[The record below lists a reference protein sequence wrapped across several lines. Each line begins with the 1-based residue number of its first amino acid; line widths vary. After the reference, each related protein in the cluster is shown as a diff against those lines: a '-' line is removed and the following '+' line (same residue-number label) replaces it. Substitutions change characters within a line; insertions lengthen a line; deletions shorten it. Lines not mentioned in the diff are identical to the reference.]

1 MHGLSPFTKFSKVHL
16 TNRVVSPLVRPSL
29 LQWKC
34 GIEGGMSSIEGVV
47 LKDAWPLL
55 RGIIQKYFTIIS
67 VYLKFGLIGGMACSG
82 RDLIRGELLYRT
94 GGGGKIVYIVL
105 FLYFVNLSRQA
116 FFPYTLKVHVMFVC
130 FRGKSC
136 NSQQYGTLQTGNQS
150 YDKQFPDRASSS

>member
-1 MHGLSPFTKFSKVHL
+1 M
-16 TNRVVSPLVRPSL
+16 
-29 LQWKC
+29 
-34 GIEGGMSSIEGVV
+34 
-47 LKDAWPLL
+47 
-55 RGIIQKYFTIIS
+55 
-67 VYLKFGLIGGMACSG
+67 YLKFGLIGGMACSG

-136 NSQQYGTLQTGNQS
+136 NS
-150 YDKQFPDRASSS
+150 

>member
-55 RGIIQKYFTIIS
+55 RGII
-67 VYLKFGLIGGMACSG
+67 
-82 RDLIRGELLYRT
+82 
-94 GGGGKIVYIVL
+94 
-105 FLYFVNLSRQA
+105 
-116 FFPYTLKVHVMFVC
+116 
-130 FRGKSC
+130 
-136 NSQQYGTLQTGNQS
+136 
-150 YDKQFPDRASSS
+150 